1 MIKNKLKNI
10 NWLEF
15 VMQLLIVVISISILV
30 GIFHKETKTEL
41 KEMKEINVA
50 LTEQNEMLETK
61 LQDLTNEQIMFEI
74 EQEEKN
80 KSYEV
85 MFENQNAINENTND
99 LIEIII
105 GY

>member
-1 MIKNKLKNI
+1 
-10 NWLEF
+10 
-15 VMQLLIVVISISILV
+15 MQI
-30 GIFHKETKTEL
+30 ETEL
-41 KEMKEINVA
+41 KEIKEINVA

>member
-80 KSYEV
+80 ESYEV
-85 MFENQNAINENTND
+85 MFENQNAINESTND
-99 LIEIII
+99 LMEILI
-105 GY
+105 GF

>member
-50 LTEQNEMLETK
+50 LMEQNEMLETK

-99 LIEIII
+99 LMEILI